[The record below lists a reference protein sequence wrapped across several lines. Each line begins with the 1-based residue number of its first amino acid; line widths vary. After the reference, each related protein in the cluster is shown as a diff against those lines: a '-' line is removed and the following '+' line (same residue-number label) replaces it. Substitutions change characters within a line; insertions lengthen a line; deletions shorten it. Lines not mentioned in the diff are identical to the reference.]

1 MKNASQKVE
10 TDEIQA
16 VRALFVIYTCVT
28 TLHLLQFCARFTWK
42 MHSFSANQMRETEN
56 VAVHWKNVH
65 SIVWNT

>member
-28 TLHLLQFCARFTWK
+28 TLHSLQFCARFT
-42 MHSFSANQMRETEN
+42 
-56 VAVHWKNVH
+56 
-65 SIVWNT
+65 

>member
-16 VRALFVIYTCVT
+16 AHALFVIYTCVT
-28 TLHLLQFCARFTWK
+28 TLLSLQFCARFTWK
-42 MHSFSANQMRETEN
+42 MHSFSVNQMRETEN
-56 VAVHWKNVH
+56 VAVHWKNVP